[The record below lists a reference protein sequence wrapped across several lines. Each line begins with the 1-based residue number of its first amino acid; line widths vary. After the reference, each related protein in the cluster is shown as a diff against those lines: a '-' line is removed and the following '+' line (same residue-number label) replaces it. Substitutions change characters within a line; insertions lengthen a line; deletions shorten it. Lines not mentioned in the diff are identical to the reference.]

1 VQLLCSRPSSPIW
14 GEEGARRVQLAQQAK
29 EILGQS
35 DLVIITERVDDV
47 ALLIGQMV
55 KMGLPEVLDRHIP
68 RHWTHRGISW
78 GWTAV
83 GWLAYIVTE
92 GDPRQVSV
100 EAYLKGMHHTLS
112 RLTAQVIEPLDFSD
126 ARLSHLLKHLSKP
139 AYWHQMEHDLNARSI
154 AGYDLSQ
161 GVIRCDATTV
171 SGEHE
176 VTAGGLLQLGHSKDD
191 PTRPQSKVMRGSLE
205 PLGMPLATDVLSG
218 ERAEDGL
225 YIPIIERI
233 QSGLNKT
240 GLLFVGDCKMSAL
253 DTRAYLAR
261 HQDWYLSPLP
271 LPGAPA
277 EAMDTWITVGVT
289 KSEAGEFTRIWRT
302 TDRGHEVLAAEGY
315 EFERSCAAPGA
326 TGDTATWN
334 ERGVV
339 VRSPM
344 HADQQAAGLEKRL
357 RQAETKLAPLTP
369 LRGRGQRHIT
379 AEATFMEAM
388 ALVLKAHR
396 VDGLLHVAWEKQV
409 EQTTQYVGRGRGA
422 VHREKRVIEKT
433 RSHITQVARQADRL
447 AALRR
452 RLGWKALVTKA
463 GPTRLSWQEAVLCYR
478 HEYRVER
485 IFHRLKSRV
494 HIAPLFVK
502 LNEQIEGLTYLL
514 TLGVRVLTVMEFVL
528 RRSLEQAQA
537 SLPGLPP
544 ENKHMVTDKPTA
556 ERILK
561 AFADVSLTI
570 IKSAAGEDI
579 LRRLTPLSGL
589 QEDILQR
596 LGLGATLYLQLEI
609 QAIGI

>member
-1 VQLLCSRPSSPIW
+1 M
-14 GEEGARRVQLAQQAK
+14 RVQLAQQAK

-35 DLVIITERVDDV
+35 DLVILTERVDDV

-68 RHWTHRGISW
+68 RHWTQRGISW

-83 GWLAYIVTE
+83 VWLAYIVTE
-92 GDPRQVSV
+92 GDHRKVSV
-100 EAYLKGMHHTLS
+100 EASLKGMHHTLS

-126 ARLSHLLKHLSKP
+126 DRLSHLLKHLSKP
-139 AYWHQMEHDLNARSI
+139 AYWPQIEHDLNARSI
-154 AGYDLSQ
+154 EVYDLSQ
-161 GVIRCDATTV
+161 GVIRCEATTV

-176 VTAGGLLQLGHSKDD
+176 VTAGGLWQFGHSKDD
-191 PTRPQSKVMRGSLE
+191 PTRPQIKVMMGSLD
-205 PLGMPLATDVLSG
+205 PLGMPLATAVLSG
-218 ERAEDGL
+218 ERADDGL
-225 YIPIIERI
+225 YIPIIERL

-253 DTRAYLAR
+253 ATRAYLAR
-261 HQDWYLSPLP
+261 PQDWYWSPLP
-271 LPGAPA
+271 LPGATA

-302 TDRGHEVLAAEGY
+302 TDRGHEVLAAEGD
-315 EFERSCAAPGA
+315 EFERSWAAPGA

-334 ERGVV
+334 ERGGV

-344 HADQQAAGLEKRL
+344 HADHQAAGLEKRL
-357 RQAETKLAPLTP
+357 RQAETKLATLTP
-369 LRGRGQRHIT
+369 LRGRGKRQIT
-379 AEATFMEAM
+379 AEATLMEAI
-388 ALVLKAHR
+388 ALVLKEHR

-433 RSHITQVARQADRL
+433 RYHITQVARQADRL

-452 RLGWKALVTKA
+452 RLGWKAFVTNA

-494 HIAPLFVK
+494 HSAPLFVK

-596 LGLGATLYLQLEI
+596 LGWGATLYMQLEI